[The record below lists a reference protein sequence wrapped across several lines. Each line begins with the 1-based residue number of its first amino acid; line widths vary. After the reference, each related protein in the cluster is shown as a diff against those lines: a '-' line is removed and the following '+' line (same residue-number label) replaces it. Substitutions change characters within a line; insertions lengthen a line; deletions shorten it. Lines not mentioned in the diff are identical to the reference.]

1 MENNKSIEN
10 KKNIKPSF
18 LSIGIVIG
26 VLFILLI
33 WFFGDL
39 LEKIIPNIFSEYWF
53 SGYSPD
59 KENPDI
65 FLEYWGLKLFY
76 TVLIVIS
83 MVVLY
88 SLDKDKSK
96 GLSELKSEVIDLCK
110 SIEKIEDKLLIHHKN
125 KEFRFTNF
133 KKLDTAEKLEFSKD
147 QQRKINKNISKNKFN
162 NIISELNIIDN
173 LSQTEKKISILNSLF
188 ANAFVTISIFAT
200 PFSIVLSNI
209 ISPKEKFDMLTI
221 IMLLYLFVFS
231 ILIVFY
237 LFLLSKIYSEKIYD
251 NLSYSDYSILIPTYI
266 DILRNNLISIQ
277 DNNNNNNIIKKNQK
291 NIKGK
296 NLFSEEKIETVLTK
310 TRTKTK
316 TRNIKKR

>member
-200 PFSIVLSNI
+200 LFSIVLSNI